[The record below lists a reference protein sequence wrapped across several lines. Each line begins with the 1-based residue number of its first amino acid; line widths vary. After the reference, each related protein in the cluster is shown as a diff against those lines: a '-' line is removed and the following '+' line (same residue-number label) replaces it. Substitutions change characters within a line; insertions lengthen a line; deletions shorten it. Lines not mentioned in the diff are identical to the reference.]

1 MLPQLQG
8 KKMFGWQ
15 NIMPKFMFGLMY
27 QRQKLQ
33 VRETFLR
40 QRFCSYRSK

>member
-33 VRETFLR
+33 VRDFPAPTFL
-40 QRFCSYRSK
+40 QL